1 MKIFAG
7 DPINAIEFLNED
19 INLIFS
25 TSSWSYDQGEVIF
38 IMNKRSINLFNN
50 NKHYLLNKKNREIQI
65 SNFKINFGYIEDVLN
80 FNYYFYNQLI
90 KTDLI
95 IFKFEISTLN
105 NLEKIYKHVQS
116 NIRKVHIPVMI
127 FYFYKKKIYISYI
140 VSNNENMFVFKDA
153 IYAYINLEKKE
164 IMYTYGRYKKELKE
178 ALINFKSRIYR

>member
-7 DPINAIEFLNED
+7 DPINALEFLNED

-38 IMNKRSINLFNN
+38 IMNKRRIKLFNN
-50 NKHYLLNKKNREIQI
+50 NKNYILDKKNKEVQI

-80 FNYYFYNQLI
+80 FDYYFYNQLI

-95 IFKFEISTLN
+95 IFKFEISTLS
-105 NLEKIYKHVQS
+105 NLEKIYKHIQS

-127 FYFYKKKIYISYI
+127 FYFYKNKIYISYI
-140 VSNNENMFVFKDA
+140 IPNDENTFIFKDA
-153 IYAYINLEKKE
+153 LYAYIILEKKE

-178 ALINFKSRIYR
+178 ALIKFKTKIYR